1 MAVKVGSFTK
11 ATGAA
16 TASQPITGVGFKPR
30 AVILWT
36 IGATSAGSWTSGY
49 TYAIGYS
56 ARNAGETITVGSMAC
71 ASETGADT
79 TNASQ
84 RQAAKALTIV
94 QWGETTLAEC
104 DMTSFDA
111 DGFTLSWT
119 TNDSNAYIIHYMALG
134 GNDFT
139 DAKVVAWTTGT
150 STGNK
155 AVTGAGFQP
164 DFVMHLANPA
174 TTTPPASA
182 ANASLM
188 MGAMTTAA
196 QWYSAIIS
204 KDASASSNSARQ
216 QRTTAAFS
224 PLAISF
230 GWPFYDSYAT
240 YVSLDSDGF
249 TLNFGYAP
257 SVNQNAYALCLKG
270 GSYYLDTFNLAGET
284 GNQAISGVGFQPE
297 GVLLVSVGTGNG
309 GTYNPGSH
317 VAQSV
322 SATDGTANGSTFLY
336 DETNLDISNP
346 AAISKTDKICVM
358 DDDFAQSVGRE
369 GSVVSLDADGF
380 TINWSDATDND
391 AAGILYFAFASGSS
405 ATTHLLA
412 GSGASTSD
420 GAGDLHVDMAITASG
435 ASTSDGWA
443 NAIDVGPGD
452 LRVTQAGVQID
463 VTREVPVNVTQSGA
477 QIDVTRQVPVNV
489 TQAGI
494 QIDVLRELPVRVTQ
508 AGAGLDAH
516 GQTIGLTQAGL
527 QMDVHYERPT
537 LSLNCWEFHVEDWTG
552 TYLAYL
558 DNAFNKAYLEQLSDL
573 GGGSFDI
580 PADDSKATAANLT
593 IGNVVKVRYRNVEV
607 GAFLIEQV
615 SEPLVGSG
623 EETEHIISV
632 SGRGLMATLEKGI
645 VYPTDITDSTTTERE
660 FAGVTKA
667 SVFKS
672 LYQEFE
678 ARGGGELT
686 TGFNAVTDSRNV
698 AWTDTVT
705 MKFQAGQK
713 LIDVLRQLAGL
724 GLEVTADPDRTL
736 QAWVSAGTD
745 VSSSVVFRQGLNM
758 MQAAHSS
765 DGVDLANA
773 VLGEGE
779 NILVESTD
787 ATSIAARGRKET
799 YLPLRNTS
807 DTTQV
812 TTANQLLLNQF
823 ADPID
828 SYTLVVN
835 ADVLFPLFDYDLG
848 DTVRVEIP
856 GEVSADYRVKSIGIR
871 ERGGPCDLEV
881 TLELNSLRRE
891 YLIRLQR
898 SLESN
903 LTNPSGAGVAA
914 NLANTGTTVTN
925 TATNLANDAIKD
937 VHIDWGTGA
946 QQVSAADVPIADSG
960 AYYAVDT
967 VESALGEL
975 GPLLSA
981 NEILQHVTTGTTYLA
996 AGYPVIYC
1004 TSPITINLPAA
1015 ATVNNRV
1022 YHVVN
1027 VGTGVVIVDP
1037 NSSELINGTTMLSVA
1052 GSAAAMIHSNG
1063 TAWWTLSN
1071 G

>member
-1 MAVKVGSFTK
+1 MAVKVGSFAKST
-11 ATGAA
+11 AAA
-16 TASQPITGVGFKPR
+16 TASQAVTGVGFQPR
-30 AVILWT
+30 ALILWT
-36 IGATSAGSWTSGY
+36 TGATSSGSFGNAY
-49 TYAIGYS
+49 TVGVGFA
-56 ARNAGETITVGSMAC
+56 ARNASETITAGSVSA
-71 ASETGADT
+71 ASEDAAATS
-79 TNASQ
+79 NAS
-84 RQAAKALTIV
+84 RGTAAKALTIV

-104 DMTSFDA
+104 DMTSFDS

-134 GNDFT
+134 GSDFT
-139 DAKVVAWTTGT
+139 DASVVAWQAPSG
-150 STGNK
+150 TGNL

-164 DFVMHLANPA
+164 DCVIHILSEVTAS
-174 TTTPPASA
+174 PPAN
-182 ANASLM
+182 NASARVML
-188 MGAMTTAA
+188 GAMTSSAAWATAFMA
-196 QWYSAIIS
+196 VDNSAADDSASSQSRTQPISNYSAIGLGRVI
-204 KDASASSNSARQ
+204 AS
-216 QRTTAAFS
+216 
-224 PLAISF
+224 
-230 GWPFYDSYAT
+230 
-240 YVSLDSDGF
+240 YVSLDADGF
-249 TLNFGYAP
+249 TTNFTTA
-257 SVNQNAYALCLKG
+257 NASFRYRVYSLCLKG
-270 GSYYLDTFNLAGET
+270 GSYYVGRISTAAAGT
-284 GNQAISGVGFQPE
+284 PPVSQSTTGVGFQPE
-297 GVLLVSVGTGNG
+297 GLLFASVYSTSAAASAPDVRWMLGAGNATASHSIYAEEDDG
-309 GTYNPGSH
+309 SDPTYANSIDS
-317 VAQSV
+317 VANIIMLGNQPD
-322 SATDGTANGSTFLY
+322 SA
-336 DETNLDISNP
+336 LDVQASI
-346 AAISKTDKICVM
+346 T
-358 DDDFAQSVGRE
+358 
-369 GSVVSLDADGF
+369 SLDADGF
-380 TINWSDATDND
+380 TLSYSARLS
-391 AAGILYFAFASGSS
+391 AADVHLFAFAGG
-405 ATTHLLA
+405 ATVTTHLLA
-412 GSGASTSD
+412 GSGASSSD
-420 GAGDLHVDMAITASG
+420 GTADVHIDMALTASG
-435 ASTSDGWA
+435 ASSSDGWA
-443 NAIDVGPGD
+443 NVVDTGPND
-452 LRVTQAGVQID
+452 LRITQASVQID
-463 VTREVPVNVTQSGA
+463 VTREVPINLTQAGVQVDVTREVPVNLTQSGV
-477 QIDVTRQVPVNV
+477 QIDVQ
-489 TQAGI
+489 
-494 QIDVLRELPVRVTQ
+494 RELPVLFTQ
-508 AGAGLDAH
+508 AGANIDAY
-516 GQTIGLTQAGL
+516 GETIAITQAAL
-527 QMDVHYERPT
+527 QIDVHYQRPEVD
-537 LSLNCWEFHVEDWTG
+537 LNCWEFHVEDWTG

-558 DNAFNKAYLEQLSDL
+558 DNAYNKAYMEQLSDM

-580 PADDSKATAANLT
+580 PADDAKATPTNLA
-593 IGNVVKVRYRNVEV
+593 IGNVVKIRYRNVEV

-623 EETEHIISV
+623 EEAEHIISA

-645 VYPTDITDSTTTERE
+645 VYPTDITDPATTERV
-660 FAGVTKA
+660 FSSVTKA
-667 SVFKS
+667 DVFIS

-686 TGFNAVTDSRNV
+686 AGFNAVTDSRNV

-736 QAWVSAGTD
+736 QAWVSAGID
-745 VSSSVVFRQGLNM
+745 QSAAVVFRQGLNM

-779 NILVESTD
+779 NILVASID
-787 ATSIAARGRKET
+787 STSIAARGRKET
-799 YLPLRNTS
+799 YLPLRNTADAS
-807 DTTQV
+807 QV

-848 DTVRVEIP
+848 DTVRIEIP
-856 GEVSADYRVKSIGIR
+856 GKVSDDYRVKSIGIR

-914 NLANTGTTVTN
+914 NLASTGTTVTN
-925 TATNLANDAIKD
+925 TATNLADNAIKD
-937 VHIDWGTGA
+937 VHIDWGTGT
-946 QQVSAADVPIADSG
+946 QQVSAADVPIADAG
-960 AYYAVDT
+960 AHFAVDD
-967 VESALGEL
+967 VESALGQL

-981 NEILQHVTTGTTYLA
+981 NEVLQHVTTGTTYLA

-1037 NSSELINGTTMLSVA
+1037 NSSELINGTTTLSVA